1 VDTGTDGQSEP
12 YAEPPAVLERLQG
25 VDVTTTARRRMTP
38 KERSAPISLVPGP
51 WWVLIVAAVLVGVVI
66 VGPVAVLALG
76 DHLDREVPTEP
87 DPPLTGVET
96 PPPSAQ
102 GV

>member
-1 VDTGTDGQSEP
+1 MSL
-12 YAEPPAVLERLQG
+12 LERLQD
-25 VDVTTTARRRMTP
+25 VDVSADARKRTTQLATRAQ
-38 KERSAPISLVPGP
+38 SAGLGPGP
-51 WWVLIVAAVLVGVVI
+51 WWVLIVAAVLVVVVI

-87 DPPLTGVET
+87 DPPLTGIET

-102 GV
+102 DA